1 MKLYRLL
8 IAAACLIALAGCG
21 QKSAQNTG
29 TAASDSM
36 LASSPVEQPQGQIQP
51 QTTGSPSGSTEQP
64 APAPQS
70 QGSTPA
76 PAKHKS
82 SSSSGAS
89 HSKPAA
95 EAPSAMVAA
104 GTDMTIKV
112 GTALTSESAT
122 EGAAWSGTLNA
133 PLIVGSNVAFPAGA
147 AVEGTV
153 AAVKPAAKGDR
164 AMMLLRVES
173 INGKPIHATCDSMV
187 AGSTRKRNVGAI
199 AGGAAAGALIGKAMG
214 GSGKS
219 ALIGGILG
227 GAAATGAVAA
237 SKGFQVEVPAG
248 KEVVFHVDHDTKVSL

>member
-1 MKLYRLL
+1 MKLDRLL
-8 IAAACLIALAGCG
+8 IAAVCLVALAGCG

-51 QTTGSPSGSTEQP
+51 QTTGSPSGTTTQP

-76 PAKHKS
+76 PAKHT
-82 SSSSGAS
+82 SSGAS
-89 HSKPAA
+89 HAKPAPA
-95 EAPSAMVAA
+95 AAPSATVAA

-112 GTALTSESAT
+112 STALTSESAT
-122 EGAAWSGTLNA
+122 EGAAWSGTLNG
-133 PLIVGSNVAFPAGA
+133 PVIVGSSVAFPAGA
-147 AVEGTV
+147 NVEGTV

-187 AGSTRKRNVGAI
+187 AGSTRKRNVGAVV
-199 AGGAAAGALIGKAMG
+199 GGAAAGALIGKAMG